1 MCTLLGQKSLNN
13 AANADTARTECKYRF
28 FLWTTLLKFGITIRL
43 GVWMAWISLH
53 RRSSARKVWDYFFV
67 IAHLSQW
74 KSASIRNG
82 QLQKGCHF
90 RIVII
95 KIVTKIIKWNL
106 LIQINF
112 FALNRLLGIA
122 RANEKWVDACGADY
136 SAHVFLALRAL
147 FLNKFKNVDRDIFG
161 DISYERVNLYTPRL
175 ASTIFIC
182 IHLFIVHL

>member
-1 MCTLLGQKSLNN
+1 MFTLLGQKSLNN
-13 AANADTARTECKYRF
+13 AANADTARTEMQIPF
-28 FLWTTLLKFGITIRL
+28 FLWTTLLKFSITIRL

-53 RRSSARKVWDYFFV
+53 WRSSARKVWDYFFV

-106 LIQINF
+106 LIRINF
-112 FALNRLLGIA
+112 LLWIGCLELLESL
-122 RANEKWVDACGADY
+122 RNELTRVGPITVHMYFWPYGHYFWINLKMSTEIY
-136 SAHVFLALRAL
+136 SETFHTKGL
-147 FLNKFKNVDRDIFG
+147 I
-161 DISYERVNLYTPRL
+161 YTHRV
-175 ASTIFIC
+175 
-182 IHLFIVHL
+182 